1 MFGDSLV
8 PSTSHSI
15 DWRHNGPSILL
26 DLVTLTVTAREI
38 RNLRTVGLYRVVDV
52 DEDQEDGDQQGH
64 PARDDLRVDQETEI
78 NAVTISLYWDGSD
91 GLTRLIQDTTTNSPE
106 GR

>member
-1 MFGDSLV
+1 M
-8 PSTSHSI
+8 
-15 DWRHNGPSILL
+15 
-26 DLVTLTVTAREI
+26 
-38 RNLRTVGLYRVVDV
+38 DV

-64 PARDDLRVDQETEI
+64 SARDDLRVDQETEI